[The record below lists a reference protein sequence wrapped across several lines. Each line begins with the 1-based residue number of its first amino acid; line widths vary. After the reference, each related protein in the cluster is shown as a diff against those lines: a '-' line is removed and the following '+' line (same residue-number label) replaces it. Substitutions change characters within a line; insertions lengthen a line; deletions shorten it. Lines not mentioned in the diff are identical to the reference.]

1 MYLLDTITTPRFYH
15 FQNFSETELYLF
27 GDASVLAY
35 AAVAYYRIISIFD
48 IKVSLI
54 IAKFRS
60 APLQEKYLTIH
71 NLELQAASTASRL

>member
-1 MYLLDTITTPRFYH
+1 MEKSVVLTWHYYHTTILSLPKLFR
-15 FQNFSETELYLF
+15 NRIYLF

-60 APLQEKYLTIH
+60 APL
-71 NLELQAASTASRL
+71 